1 VGDVTFK
8 EATLPNGLRVIAEII
23 PGAKSAAVGYFVN
36 TGSRDELAGEEGVSH
51 FLEHMV
57 FKGTERRSAAQV
69 NREFDGMGAKYNAF
83 TNEEMTV
90 FYGAVLPE
98 FVPRLLDLLT
108 DLMRPAIR
116 SADFESERQ
125 VILEEIALY
134 RDRPDAVLFERLQR
148 RYFGVHPLAKPVLGT
163 PESISRMT
171 PELMRDY
178 HARRYVPGNMTLAFA
193 GNVEWQE
200 VLALSE
206 VMTAGWQRGRATRNH
221 PSFTPQPGSQR
232 DEYEKAQQ
240 LYLAAAS
247 PGVSARVEARYA
259 ARVLAAIIGD
269 ADNGRLYWRL
279 VDSGLAETAV
289 AFHHEF
295 DDLGAY
301 YFYVQGNPKNE
312 QAIAAALREELARLA
327 EKGVTEDEL
336 ERAKL
341 KTATSLVFAGEVAL
355 SRLFYLGVSYNYTGR
370 YEPLDAVRRWVL
382 HLQTYHL
389 EELLEGNPFASSFE
403 YRLVPVGA

>member
-1 VGDVTFK
+1 MGDVTFK

-36 TGSRDELAGEEGVSH
+36 TGSRDELAGEEGISH

-57 FKGTERRSAAQV
+57 FKGTEKRSAAQV

-98 FVPRLLDLLT
+98 FVPRLLALLT
-108 DLMRPAIR
+108 DLMQPAIR
-116 SADFESERQ
+116 PDDFESERQ

-148 RYFGVHPLAKPVLGT
+148 SYFGVHPLAKPVLGT
-163 PESISRMT
+163 PESIARMT
-171 PELMRDY
+171 PESMRDY

-193 GNVEWQE
+193 GKVEWQE
-200 VLALSE
+200 VLALAE
-206 VMTAGWQRGRATRNH
+206 AMTADWRRGHVNRNH
-221 PSFTPQPGSQR
+221 PSFSPNSGLQR

-240 LYLAAAS
+240 FYLAAAS
-247 PGVSARVEARYA
+247 PGVSARDEARYA

-279 VDSGLAETAV
+279 IDSGLAETA
-289 AFHHEF
+289 ATFHQEF

-301 YFYVQGNPKNE
+301 YFYVQGNPQNE
-312 QAIAAALREELARLA
+312 EAIVAALYEEIGRLV
-327 EKGVTEDEL
+327 KRGVGEDEL
-336 ERAKL
+336 ERARL
-341 KTATSLVFAGEVAL
+341 KTATSLVFAGEAAL
-355 SRLFYLGVSYNYTGR
+355 SRLFYLGVSYGYTGR

-389 EELLEGNPFASSFE
+389 EELLEGNPFADTFE
-403 YRLVPVGA
+403 YRLVPIGA